1 MKTRPDIELLRGACD
16 LHCHTGP
23 AMFERLVDDFE
34 ATEQARDSGMK
45 ALVLKD
51 HHDDTSHRAYL
62 VREKFTSDIE
72 VFGSLVLNYSV
83 GGLNPF
89 AVDVA
94 IKSGAKI
101 IWMPTVDA
109 KNHEDFYG
117 ELGQYGPMK
126 LADEKTSQYRSMKGI
141 TVLDDGGELL
151 PEVYTVLE
159 LMAEADIILG
169 TAHLSTPEVRKLVTE
184 AKKAGLDKIVI
195 THVDF
200 DFVKRTLDEQLEWA
214 DQGAYMEY
222 TYSALSPAWHSI
234 VIEETVD
241 NIRKVGPER
250 CILASDLGQVHNPVP
265 VEGLRIFNRLLLEHG
280 VTEEE
285 IATMTQLNPSRLLG
299 IA

>member
-1 MKTRPDIELLRGACD
+1 MNTRADVALLKGACD

-34 ATEQARDSGMK
+34 AAEQARDAGMR
-45 ALVLKD
+45 AIVLKD

-62 VREKFTSDIE
+62 VRKKSLSDIG

-94 IKSGAKI
+94 IKSGAKTI
-101 IWMPTVDA
+101 FMPTVDA

-117 ELGQYGPMK
+117 ELGQYGPMQ
-126 LADEKTSQYRSMKGI
+126 LAQEKTSHYRSVKGI
-141 TVLDDGGELL
+141 KILGDDGELL
-151 PEVYTVLE
+151 PEVYTILDLV
-159 LMAEADIILG
+159 AKADIILA
-169 TAHLSTPEVRKLVTE
+169 TSHLSSPEVRKLVPE
-184 AKKAGLDKIVI
+184 AKKAGVHKMII

-200 DFVKRTLDEQLEWA
+200 DFVKRTLDEQLDWA
-214 DQGAYMEY
+214 KQGAYMEY
-222 TYSALSPAWHSI
+222 TYSALSPAWHCI
-234 VIEETVD
+234 VIEETVH

-250 CILASDLGQVHNPVP
+250 CILSSDLGQVHNPVP

-280 VTEEE
+280 LTEND
-285 IATMTQLNPSRLLG
+285 IAMMTQKNPSGLLG
-299 IA
+299 ID